1 MWVNTHSGPVGFV
14 CGQWLRTAVGKQF
27 EVISMATN
35 INDTCTYTMYVDFD
49 LIWTKYDL
57 IWFKYSEKAANL
69 NWFEYVLGI

>member
-1 MWVNTHSGPVGFV
+1 
-14 CGQWLRTAVGKQF
+14 
-27 EVISMATN
+27 
-35 INDTCTYTMYVDFD
+35 MYVDFD